1 MRVAADGVHGRWKRT
16 QAFIPTGEIRQLEVR
31 REDEAGT
38 IGLAVGL
45 LGVAGLTATL
55 ITEGGEPS
63 TELR

>member
-55 ITEGGEPS
+55 ITEGGGAFN
-63 TELR
+63 